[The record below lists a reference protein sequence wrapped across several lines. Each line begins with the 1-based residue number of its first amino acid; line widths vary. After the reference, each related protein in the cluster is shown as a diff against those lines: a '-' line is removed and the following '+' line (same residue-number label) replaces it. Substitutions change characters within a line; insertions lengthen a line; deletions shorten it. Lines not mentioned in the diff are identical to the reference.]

1 MSWKMKKMMMI
12 KNQMMENKVFM
23 IILIPFWIIT
33 ELFETSLYLIN
44 KSEFKPSFERSFI
57 FAMRNQNE

>member
-33 ELFETSLYLIN
+33 ELFEASLYLIN

-57 FAMRNQNE
+57 FAMRN

>member
-57 FAMRNQNE
+57 FAMRN